1 MDEDYTLEDMGDKQ
15 TLLQGKSFEEK
26 KVEELKPNL
35 RKDIWDF
42 ILLVILYFLQGIPL
56 GLALGSL
63 PFLLKSKMTYSD
75 MAIFSITNYPYSMK
89 LLWSPIVDSF
99 FNKKFGR
106 RKSWIVPIQLCSSFF
121 MFFFGGIIN
130 DKMDEKKIPIGF
142 ITAYFT
148 IMVIL
153 SATQDI
159 ALDGWALE
167 LLSKENLSYASTAQT
182 VGLNTG
188 QFLSSTVFLAFNSA
202 EFSNKYLRSK
212 PSEYGVL
219 QLGPYLKFWAVCYFL
234 VTLYLI
240 VIKKEKICYDVI
252 ESIKEVYKIMWKVI
266 KLPRMRSFIVLLF
279 IAKIGFVT
287 NDAVTSLKLL
297 EKGFKRE
304 DLSVT
309 VLIDFPLQIIFGYY
323 AAKWSSGKR
332 PLRPWMWAFY
342 GRIAA
347 AILAMFVVKFF
358 RIPENGEISSGY
370 FILIILSTVLSSF
383 MSTVQFVSIG
393 CFFARIADP
402 TVGGTYM
409 TLLNTLSN
417 LGGTWPR
424 PLILEG
430 VDVLTDYGECQGLSS
445 DIQGITCKTSDGRH
459 DCISNG
465 GQCEIISDGYYNI
478 SIVCIILALLSL
490 FLFIKKEV
498 RNLETT
504 PKHYWEIPKDKDEK
518 EKD

>member
-1 MDEDYTLEDMGDKQ
+1 MDEEYALEDMGDKEV
-15 TLLQGKSFEEK
+15 LIPRK
-26 KVEELKPNL
+26 KKGVKEIKELPPNL
-35 RKDIWDF
+35 KKDIWDF

-75 MAIFSITNYPYSMK
+75 MAIFAITNYPYSMK
-89 LLWSPIVDSF
+89 LLWSPIVDSN

-106 RKSWIVPIQLCSSFF
+106 RKSWIVPIQLCSAFL
-121 MFFFGGIIN
+121 MFFFGN
-130 DKMDEKKIPIGF
+130 TVDEKMKLKEIPIGF
-142 ITAYFT
+142 ITIYFT
-148 IMVIL
+148 VMVIL

-167 LLSKENLSYASTAQT
+167 LLSKENISYASTAQT

-188 QFLSSTVFLAFNSA
+188 QFLSFTVFLAFNSA
-202 EFSNKYLRSK
+202 EFSNKYLRSE

-219 QLGPYLKFWAVCYFL
+219 QLGPYLRFWAVCYFI

-240 VIKKEKICYDVI
+240 LIKKEKVCDGAIDSV
-252 ESIKEVYKIMWKVI
+252 KTVYKIIWEVI
-266 KLPRMRSFIVLLF
+266 KLPRMRSFIILLF

-297 EKGFKRE
+297 EKGFKKE

-323 AAKWSSGKR
+323 AAKWSSGNK
-332 PLRPWMWAFY
+332 PLKPWMIAFY
-342 GRIAA
+342 GRIVAA
-347 AILAMFVVKFF
+347 VLAMFVVKFF
-358 RIPENGEISSGY
+358 TLPENGEISTGY
-370 FILIILSTVLSSF
+370 FLLIIFSTVLSSF

-424 PLILEG
+424 PLILKG
-430 VDVLTDYGECQGLSS
+430 VDVLTNYGDCQGSS
-445 DIQGITCKTSDGRH
+445 SELINISCKTSEGRH
-459 DCISNG
+459 SCLSNG
-465 GQCEIISDGYYNI
+465 GQCDIITDGYYII
-478 SIVCIILALLSL
+478 STFSIILAILTLV
-490 FLFIKKEV
+490 FFIKKEIK
-498 RNLETT
+498 NLETT
-504 PKHYWEIPKDKDEK
+504 PKKYWEIPKNK

>member
-1 MDEDYTLEDMGDKQ
+1 
-15 TLLQGKSFEEK
+15 
-26 KVEELKPNL
+26 
-35 RKDIWDF
+35 
-42 ILLVILYFLQGIPL
+42 
-56 GLALGSL
+56 
-63 PFLLKSKMTYSD
+63 
-75 MAIFSITNYPYSMK
+75 MK
-89 LLWSPIVDSF
+89 L
-99 FNKKFGR
+99 K
-106 RKSWIVPIQLCSSFF
+106 
-121 MFFFGGIIN
+121 
-130 DKMDEKKIPIGF
+130 EIPIGF
-142 ITAYFT
+142 ITIYFT

-188 QFLSSTVFLAFNSA
+188 QFLSFTVFLAFNSA
-202 EFSNKYLRSK
+202 EFSNKYLRSE

-219 QLGPYLKFWAVCYFL
+219 QLGPYLRFWAICYFI

-240 VIKKEKICYDVI
+240 LIKKEKVCEDAID
-252 ESIKEVYKIMWKVI
+252 SIKSVYKIIWKVI

-297 EKGFKRE
+297 EKGFKKE

-332 PLRPWMWAFY
+332 PLKPWMIAFY
-342 GRIAA
+342 GRIVA
-347 AILAMFVVKFF
+347 AILAMVVVKFF
-358 RIPENGEISSGY
+358 SLPENGEISTGY
-370 FILIILSTVLSSF
+370 FLLIIFSTVLSSF

-430 VDVLTDYGECQGLSS
+430 VDLLTNYGDCQNLSS
-445 DIQGITCKTSDGRH
+445 YNSGISCKTSEGRH
-459 DCISNG
+459 SCITNG
-465 GQCEIISDGYYNI
+465 GQCEIITDGYYII
-478 SIVCIILALLSL
+478 STISVILSLLTL
-490 FLFIKKEV
+490 FLFIKKEI
-498 RNLETT
+498 RNLEIT
-504 PKHYWEIPKDKDEK
+504 PKKYWEIPKDK

>member
-1 MDEDYTLEDMGDKQ
+1 
-15 TLLQGKSFEEK
+15 
-26 KVEELKPNL
+26 
-35 RKDIWDF
+35 
-42 ILLVILYFLQGIPL
+42 
-56 GLALGSL
+56 
-63 PFLLKSKMTYSD
+63 
-75 MAIFSITNYPYSMK
+75 
-89 LLWSPIVDSF
+89 
-99 FNKKFGR
+99 
-106 RKSWIVPIQLCSSFF
+106 
-121 MFFFGGIIN
+121 
-130 DKMDEKKIPIGF
+130 
-142 ITAYFT
+142 
-148 IMVIL
+148 
-153 SATQDI
+153 
-159 ALDGWALE
+159 
-167 LLSKENLSYASTAQT
+167 
-182 VGLNTG
+182 
-188 QFLSSTVFLAFNSA
+188 
-202 EFSNKYLRSK
+202 
-212 PSEYGVL
+212 
-219 QLGPYLKFWAVCYFL
+219 LGPYLRFWAVCYFL

-240 VIKKEKICYDVI
+240 IIKKEKMYDDVI

-287 NDAVTSLKLL
+287 NDAVTTLKLL

-332 PLRPWMWAFY
+332 PLKPWMWAFY

-347 AILAMFVVKFF
+347 AILAMFVVRFF
-358 RIPENGEISSGY
+358 SIPENGEISTGY

-430 VDVLTDYGECQGLSS
+430 VDVLTNYGDCQGLSS
-445 DIQGITCKTSDGRH
+445 DISSISCKTSDGRH

-465 GQCEIISDGYYNI
+465 GQCEIIKDGYYTI
-478 SIVCIILALLSL
+478 SIVCIVLALLSL
-490 FLFIKKEV
+490 FMFIKKEV

-504 PKHYWEIPKDKDEK
+504 PKQYWEIPKDKDEK

>member
-1 MDEDYTLEDMGDKQ
+1 MDEEYALDDMG
-15 TLLQGKSFEEK
+15 EK
-26 KVEELKPNL
+26 KTLIKKKKMEKRKLEEIKPNL
-35 RKDIWDF
+35 KKDLWDF

-75 MAIFSITNYPYSMK
+75 MAIFAITNYPYSMK
-89 LLWSPIVDSF
+89 LLWSPIVDSI
-99 FNKKFGR
+99 FNKNFGR
-106 RKSWIVPIQLCSSFF
+106 RKSWIVPIQLCSAFL
-121 MFFFGGIIN
+121 MFFFGN
-130 DKMDEKKIPIGF
+130 VVDEKMKLKEIPIGF
-142 ITAYFT
+142 ITIYFT

-188 QFLSSTVFLAFNSA
+188 QFLSFTVFLAFNSA
-202 EFSNKYLRSK
+202 EFSNKYLRSE

-219 QLGPYLKFWAVCYFL
+219 QLGPYLRFWAICYFI

-240 VIKKEKICYDVI
+240 LIKKEKVCEDAID
-252 ESIKEVYKIMWKVI
+252 SIKSVYKIIWKVI

-297 EKGFKRE
+297 EKGFKKE

-332 PLRPWMWAFY
+332 PLKPWMIAFY
-342 GRIAA
+342 GRIVA
-347 AILAMFVVKFF
+347 AILAMVVVKFF
-358 RIPENGEISSGY
+358 SLPENGEISTGY
-370 FILIILSTVLSSF
+370 FLLIIFSTVLSSF

-430 VDVLTDYGECQGLSS
+430 VDLLTNYGDCQNLSS
-445 DIQGITCKTSDGRH
+445 YNSGISCKTSEGRH
-459 DCISNG
+459 SCITNG
-465 GQCEIISDGYYNI
+465 GQCEIITDGYYII
-478 SIVCIILALLSL
+478 STISVILSLLTL
-490 FLFIKKEV
+490 FLFIKKEI
-498 RNLETT
+498 RNLEIT
-504 PKHYWEIPKDKDEK
+504 PKKYWEISKDK

>member
-1 MDEDYTLEDMGDKQ
+1 MDEEYALDNMGDKEK
-15 TLLQGKSFEEK
+15 LLPVNKLNEK
-26 KVEELKPNL
+26 KLEEVKPNL
-35 RKDIWDF
+35 KKDLWDF

-75 MAIFSITNYPYSMK
+75 MAIFAITNYPYSMK

-99 FNKKFGR
+99 FNKNFGR
-106 RKSWIVPIQLCSSFF
+106 RKSWIVPIQLCSAFL
-121 MFFFGGIIN
+121 MFFFGN
-130 DKMDEKKIPIGF
+130 SVDEKMKLKEIPIGF
-142 ITAYFT
+142 ITIFFT
-148 IMVIL
+148 VMVIL

-188 QFLSSTVFLAFNSA
+188 QFLSFTVFLAFNSA
-202 EFSNKYLRSK
+202 EFSNKYLRST

-219 QLGPYLKFWAVCYFL
+219 QLGPYLRFWAVCYFL

-240 VIKKEKICYDVI
+240 LLKKEKPCIDI
-252 ESIKEVYKIMWKVI
+252 IGSIKDVYQIMWKVI
-266 KLPRMRSFIVLLF
+266 KLPRMRSFIILLF

-332 PLRPWMWAFY
+332 PLKPWMWAFY

-347 AILAMFVVKFF
+347 AILAMLVVKFF
-358 RIPENGEISSGY
+358 SISEKGEVSTGY
-370 FILIILSTVLSSF
+370 FILIIFSTVLSSF

-402 TVGGTYM
+402 AVGGTYM

-424 PLILEG
+424 PLILKG
-430 VDVLTDYGECQGLSS
+430 VDVLTNYGDCQGLPDDLQNIS
-445 DIQGITCKTSDGRH
+445 CKTSDGRH
-459 DCISNG
+459 SCLTNG
-465 GQCEIISDGYYNI
+465 GQCEIHNDGYYTI
-478 SIVCIILALLSL
+478 SIICIVLSFLTL
-490 FLFIKKEV
+490 FFFIKKEV
-498 RNLETT
+498 RKLETT
-504 PKHYWEIPKDKDEK
+504 PKKYWEIPKDK

>member
-1 MDEDYTLEDMGDKQ
+1 MDEEYALNDMGDKEK
-15 TLLQGKSFEEK
+15 LLPINRLNEK
-26 KVEELKPNL
+26 KSEEVKPNL
-35 RKDIWDF
+35 KKDLWDF

-75 MAIFSITNYPYSMK
+75 MAIFAITNYPYSMK

-99 FNKKFGR
+99 FNKSFGR
-106 RKSWIVPIQLCSSFF
+106 RKSWIVPIQLCSAFL
-121 MFFFGGIIN
+121 MFFFGN
-130 DKMDEKKIPIGF
+130 SVDEKMKLKEIPIGF
-142 ITAYFT
+142 ITIFFT

-188 QFLSSTVFLAFNSA
+188 QFLSFTVFLAFNSA
-202 EFSNKYLRSK
+202 EFSNKYLRST

-219 QLGPYLKFWAVCYFL
+219 QLGPYLRFWAVCYFL

-240 VIKKEKICYDVI
+240 LFKKEKPCIDI
-252 ESIKEVYKIMWKVI
+252 IGSIKDVYQIMWKVI

-309 VLIDFPLQIIFGYY
+309 VSYFP
-323 AAKWSSGKR
+323 
-332 PLRPWMWAFY
+332 
-342 GRIAA
+342 
-347 AILAMFVVKFF
+347 
-358 RIPENGEISSGY
+358 
-370 FILIILSTVLSSF
+370 
-383 MSTVQFVSIG
+383 
-393 CFFARIADP
+393 
-402 TVGGTYM
+402 
-409 TLLNTLSN
+409 
-417 LGGTWPR
+417 
-424 PLILEG
+424 
-430 VDVLTDYGECQGLSS
+430 
-445 DIQGITCKTSDGRH
+445 
-459 DCISNG
+459 
-465 GQCEIISDGYYNI
+465 
-478 SIVCIILALLSL
+478 
-490 FLFIKKEV
+490 
-498 RNLETT
+498 
-504 PKHYWEIPKDKDEK
+504 
-518 EKD
+518 